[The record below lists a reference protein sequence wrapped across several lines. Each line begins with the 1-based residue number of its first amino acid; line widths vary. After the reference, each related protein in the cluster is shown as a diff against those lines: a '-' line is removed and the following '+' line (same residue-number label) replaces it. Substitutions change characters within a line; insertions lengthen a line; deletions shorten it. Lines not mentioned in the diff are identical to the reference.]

1 MRIREKQGNKYLK
14 AMIAALTA
22 VCVLMLSGCST
33 YSSFSQ
39 TFITSSDSGP
49 EPSITIGVIEP
60 QSGKNADKGK
70 AEIKGIE
77 LANSIYS
84 NVDGYK
90 VNLVKV
96 DTQSTVGAT
105 ETAIQALIEM
115 KPVAIIGACGDASSL
130 AISDYIDDAKIPT
143 ITPSATNP
151 LITQNNG
158 YYFRACLTESQMGE
172 GLAEYAYNGLDSRKI
187 GIISI
192 KNDTSTSALLDGFY
206 SKIRKLAGKKSKAI
220 VVDTE
225 ITPVEEEI
233 EGALRDIRAS
243 GVNVCFV
250 SMGAEEM
257 DTFFTHAEDMGLQDV
272 TFLGT
277 RSWGDDGFISM
288 MRKHSG
294 IKVVFPYETVISSPG
309 DSTDTQSEEG
319 QKFRIEYANRYGDA
333 DIPTDNAA
341 LGYDSYLLL
350 INAIHNAKSFEGENI
365 RKAMRDFDGLK
376 CATGVFSFDNTGNVV
391 RAVTLATIRDGK
403 AVLEYT
409 TDSEAQAKK
418 LEDIETES
426 AGNGQ

>member
-1 MRIREKQGNKYLK
+1 
-14 AMIAALTA
+14 MITAITAA
-22 VCVLMLSGCST
+22 CVLMLSGCST

-39 TFITSSDSGP
+39 TFISPPESSTDP
-49 EPSITIGVIEP
+49 VITIGVIEP
-60 QSGKNADKGK
+60 QTGKNADKGK

-77 LANSIYS
+77 LANSIYN
-84 NVDGYK
+84 NVDGFDVK
-90 VNLVKV
+90 LVKV

-115 KPVAIIGACGDASSL
+115 KPTAIIGAAGDASSL
-130 AISDYIDDAKIPT
+130 AISDYIDEAEIPT
-143 ITPSATNP
+143 VTPSATNP

-172 GLAEYAYNGLDSRKI
+172 GLAEYAYDGLGSNKI
-187 GIISI
+187 GVISI

-206 SKIRKLAGKKSKAI
+206 SKIKKLAGKRSKAI
-220 VVDTE
+220 AVDTE
-225 ITPVEEEI
+225 ITPGENEMKD
-233 EGALRDIRAS
+233 ALRKIRSS
-243 GVNVCFV
+243 GVDVCFV

-257 DTFFTHAEDMGLQDV
+257 DTFFGNAEEMGLRNV

-277 RSWGDDGFISM
+277 RSWGGDDFISM
-288 MRKHSG
+288 MNKHKG

-309 DSTDTQSEEG
+309 DDADSQSEEG
-319 QKFRIEYANRYGDA
+319 QKFRIEYANRYGDD

-350 INAIHNAKSFEGENI
+350 INAIHNAKTPPGETNDVPKPPEGSKI
-365 RKAMRDFDGLK
+365 REAMRNFDGLK

-391 RAVTLATIRDGK
+391 RSVTLATIKDGK

-409 TDSEAQAKK
+409 TDSEAHSKR
-418 LEDIETES
+418 LEDIEPENT
-426 AGNGQ
+426 GDKQ